1 MQLRYFA
8 RYREMLDCSKEELSL
23 PSDVNTLEK
32 LFAWLQSTQPDRFE
46 KIFSSG
52 PVLAAVNE
60 EFALQNTPVSD
71 RDIVALFPPV
81 TGG

>member
-8 RYREMLDCSKEELSL
+8 RYREMLDCSNEELTL
-23 PSDVNTLEK
+23 PPEVATVKE
-32 LFAWLQSTQPDRFE
+32 LFAWLQQSRPDRFE
-46 KIFSSG
+46 QVFRNG

-60 EFALQNTPVSD
+60 EMAPADAPISD
-71 RDIVALFPPV
+71 QDTVALFPPV